1 MHKKC
6 FLITFI
12 LLILVSCYSVNAK
25 SYSIPK
31 ANIDIS
37 VNDDSSLLINES
49 ITFNFNGQFSYA
61 YRDIYY
67 DKEIIED
74 IKVFEIKNN
83 QLIPI
88 NSYPNVISSNTLRV
102 NWLYKALNEQK
113 KFLIS
118 YKLKNALKIYNDVAE
133 FYWKIWPPGW
143 DSEVADLE
151 GTFNLPSKVNDPKE
165 VYTWGHPKL
174 NGKIEILNNQ
184 KVIFQTFN
192 IPKNQWVELRVAFP
206 SYTIKDSTYTQ
217 KFNSNSLQKII
228 NEEEQYKN
236 IGYLITSKP
245 LRALIFFSPLLSVLL
260 IFFIFYLIWGKEPN
274 IKGQYNAIYE
284 RDIPFDYS
292 PAIVGA
298 LIHHNSKKPNAK
310 DFVASILYL
319 CLKGNLKLEVIRK
332 KKFLGVF
339 GSDTDYKITKTNKST
354 TSLAKHEKKL
364 IEILD
369 KYMKNDSIT
378 FNEFRKNAQYNAWT
392 FRSNFES
399 WQDQT
404 KKEAESMN
412 FFSKFNASNYY
423 SIICFFFIVVG
434 ILSLAILNNDINI
447 FSFALAG
454 FFGFFL
460 NYAILPGA
468 LPSRTLI
475 GAIHY
480 NKWVNLKKYLKNFS
494 RMKHYPPR
502 SEERRVGKECR
513 SRWSPYH

>member
-1 MHKKC
+1 MQKKY
-6 FLITFI
+6 FLIFLI
-12 LLILVSCYSVNAK
+12 LLIFISFYCVNAK

-37 VNDDSSLLINES
+37 VNDDASLLINES
-49 ITFNFNGQFSYA
+49 ITFNFNGKFSYA

-74 IKVFEIKNN
+74 IKVFEIMNN

-88 NSYPNVISSNTLRV
+88 NSYPNIISSNTLRI
-102 NWLYKALNEQK
+102 NWQYQALNEQK
-113 KFLIS
+113 
-118 YKLKNALKIYNDVAE
+118 
-133 FYWKIWPPGW
+133 
-143 DSEVADLE
+143 
-151 GTFNLPSKVNDPKE
+151 
-165 VYTWGHPKL
+165 
-174 NGKIEILNNQ
+174 
-184 KVIFQTFN
+184 VIFQAFN

-206 SYTIKDSTYTQ
+206 PYTIKDSTYSQ
-217 KFNSNSLQKII
+217 KFNSNSLQNII
-228 NEEEQYKN
+228 TEEEHYKN
-236 IGYLITSKP
+236 TNYFVASKP
-245 LRALIFFSPLLSVLL
+245 LRAFIFLSPLLSVLL

-274 IKGQYNAIYE
+274 VKGQYNAIYE

-494 RMKHYPPR
+494 RMKHYPPA
-502 SEERRVGKECR
+502 SIVVWDNYLVYAIALGVADKVQEVMKLVVPNSTQNSALFVGTVN
-513 SRWSPYH
+513 YHSFNTYNFVSSMNTFSSSFASSSGTSGSGGFGGGGGGAW